1 MGYSASEFLLPENSA
16 PGRVSLVIRN
26 VDFLTSENL
35 DFPLP
40 GNFQWAI
47 DSVRAY
53 VRTAP
58 SAVTTA
64 PRLGLSKV
72 VSGTATAL
80 RGSVAVN
87 AATVAACDDLYDGG
101 KPTSGIMYLENVAAA
116 TTSGLITQ
124 VTNLTAA
131 GTATVD
137 ASTLKVPRKLVVV
150 LSDAAGSNL
159 AGTVTLVGTT
169 PAGDKVTEVVTVV
182 AATVS
187 YTTANVFATLTAVTY
202 DFSSASGGTGAASD
216 TLNVGMSTSLGLPGR
231 YSEVTKLVS
240 AGTVEAVS
248 SADIPAGSFVPT
260 TAANGTND
268 YVVYY
273 RSGQAVDSL
282 LAGSTLRLAVTAGTE
297 TGSDKRD
304 VIVDLFRW

>member
-1 MGYSASEFLLPENSA
+1 MGYTASEFILPENSA
-16 PGRVSLVIRN
+16 PGIVSLVVRN

-40 GNFQWAI
+40 GNFQWALR
-47 DSVRAY
+47 SVRAY

-80 RGSVAVN
+80 RGSVPVN
-87 AATVAACDDLYDGG
+87 AAVVSAADELYDGG
-101 KPTSGIMYLENVAAA
+101 RPGAGIMYLENVAAA

-124 VTNLTAA
+124 VSNLTAA
-131 GTATVD
+131 GTATVG
-137 ASTLKVPRKLVVV
+137 ASTLKVPRKLVVT

-169 PAGDKVTEVVTVV
+169 PAGDKITEVVTVV

-216 TLNVGMSTSLGLPGR
+216 TLDIGMSTSLGLPLR

-240 AGTVEAVS
+240 AGTAEAVS
-248 SADIPAGSFVPT
+248 SADIPAGSFVAT
-260 TAANGTND
+260 TAPNATND
-268 YVVYY
+268 YTVYY
-273 RSGQAVDSL
+273 RSGEAVDSL
-282 LAGSTLRLAVTAGTE
+282 PAGATLRLAVTAGSE